1 MRTDNLFSWT
11 LISTIIDNLYIYFL
25 ERAFQKYCFIFLRN
39 GFGTKDLIQ
48 QINFDIPT
56 DLLCMYQ
63 HSLCEIKTLP
73 ASSKGL
79 RPPWSSRNDTE
90 YRSWP
95 ALWSEFHSGPTWRCK
110 SLLNKPTNTGE
121 TLIIVV
127 LYCRNILTWCACLS
141 QI

>member
-1 MRTDNLFSWT
+1 MSCFPNIMSTDHLFSWM
-11 LISTIIDNLYIYFL
+11 LISTIIDNLYMFFL
-25 ERAFQKYCFIFLRN
+25 DKAFQKVYSIFSRD
-39 GFGTKDLIQ
+39 GFRTYNLIW
-48 QINFDIPT
+48 QIKSIWYHTGPT
-56 DLLCMYQ
+56 ILLCMYQ
-63 HSLCEIKTLP
+63 HSLCEIKPLP

-121 TLIIVV
+121 NLINVV
-127 LYCRNILTWCACLS
+127 R
-141 QI
+141 